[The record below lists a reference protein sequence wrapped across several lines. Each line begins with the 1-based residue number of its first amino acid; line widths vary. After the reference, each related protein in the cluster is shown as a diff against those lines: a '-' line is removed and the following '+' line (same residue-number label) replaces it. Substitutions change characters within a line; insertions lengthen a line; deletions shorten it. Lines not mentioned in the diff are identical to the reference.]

1 MELKVGKVGRI
12 ESCLQFLFCNVS
24 WQQVGCFAMIVH
36 LTCSLGYML
45 HCLKGIASNTGVNFN
60 VTDGWTDGQTFR
72 QLEAHRWRPEFSGM
86 WTSQMHLCC
95 RPLQNSTA
103 QQTSVLSCTLW
114 YVLCAPSP
122 PPPKKNSSL
131 RSLCLGDA
139 TAVFLQAWKNT
150 SYWWWELSVFD
161 DWLQVS

>member
-122 PPPKKNSSL
+122 PPPQKKLVIAILML
-131 RSLCLGDA
+131 RRCHSCIFTGLKKHQLLVVG
-139 TAVFLQAWKNT
+139 TIGIWRLT
-150 SYWWWELSVFD
+150 SG
-161 DWLQVS
+161 